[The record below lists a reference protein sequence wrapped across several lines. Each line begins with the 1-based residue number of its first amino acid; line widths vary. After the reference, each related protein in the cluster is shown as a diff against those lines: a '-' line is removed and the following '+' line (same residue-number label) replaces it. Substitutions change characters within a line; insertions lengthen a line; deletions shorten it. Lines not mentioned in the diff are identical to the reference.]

1 MTGCVPEHLAETLR
15 RLGPSGHCWVA
26 FSGGTDSTAL
36 LHAAANRS
44 DHSLGALR
52 AIHIDHGLQPDS
64 PLWADHCRRICDAIG
79 VPIVVRCLHLEPIP
93 GESLEATA
101 REARYRALA
110 AVLRPGDLMLTA
122 HNQDDQAETLLLA
135 LLRGSGVHGLAAMPR
150 ETELGQG
157 RLVRPLLDV
166 PRETLEQYVRSS
178 ELSWIED
185 PSNAS
190 LRMDRNY
197 LRNSVVPLLR
207 LRWPGLSATL
217 SRSAGHCAEAAY
229 LVDGLASEL
238 MEACAGAHP
247 GALGIRAL
255 GALERSRCKAVLR
268 LWLRRRGFALPDS
281 RHLARIL
288 DEVLPARADADPL
301 VAWSGCEVR
310 RYRGDLFALAPLP
323 PPPSA
328 LTIRRAP
335 SGVPPVLELPSGLGW
350 LQWSDANQVSEQTRW
365 PDGAPTIRFGSTGQT
380 CRPRSR
386 SRRRTLK
393 NLFQEAGI
401 PRWLR
406 PYVPLVFSGDT
417 LVAVVGVCGCCDESR
432 DPAKH
437 VVPQWHGHPWEDLGL
452 FRNKPNDPRARQ
464 R

>member
-1 MTGCVPEHLAETLR
+1 LAEALR
-15 RLGPSGHCWVA
+15 RLGPSGDCWVA
-26 FSGGTDSTAL
+26 FSGGIDSTAL
-36 LHAAANRS
+36 LHAAANCA
-44 DHSLGALR
+44 DHPSGTLR
-52 AIHIDHGLQPDS
+52 AIHIDHGLHPDS
-64 PLWADHCRRICDAIG
+64 PRWADHCRRICDTLG
-79 VPIVVRCLHLEPIP
+79 VPIVVRRLHLTPIP

-110 AVLRPGDLMLTA
+110 DVLRPGDLMLKA

-150 ETELGQG
+150 EAELGRG
-157 RLVRPLLDV
+157 RLVRPLLDI
-166 PRETLEQYVRSS
+166 PRAMLEQYVRALG
-178 ELSWIED
+178 LSWIED

-207 LRWPGLSATL
+207 ARWPGLSVTL
-217 SRSAGHCAEAAY
+217 SRSAGHCAEAAR
-229 LVDGLASEL
+229 LVDGLAAEL
-238 MEACAGAHP
+238 MASCAGAHL
-247 GALGIRAL
+247 GTLGIRAL
-255 GALERSRCKAVLR
+255 GALERSRRKAVLR
-268 LWLRRRGFALPDS
+268 LWLRRRGFALPDR

-310 RYRGDLFALAPLP
+310 RYRDDLFALAPLP
-323 PPPSA
+323 PAPGA

-335 SGVPPVLELPSGLGW
+335 SGAPPVLKLPAGLGW
-350 LQWSDANQVSEQTRW
+350 LQWADATDVLARTRW
-365 PDGAPTIRFGSTGQT
+365 PGGPPNVRFGETGQT
-380 CRPRSR
+380 CRPRPT

-393 NLFQEAGI
+393 NVFQEAGI

-417 LVAVVGVCGCCDESR
+417 LVAVAGVCGCR
-432 DPAKH
+432 DKPLEQITH
-437 VVPQWHGHPWEDLGL
+437 EVPQWLGHPWEDLAL
-452 FRNKPNDPRARQ
+452 FRYRPE
-464 R
+464 

>member
-1 MTGCVPEHLAETLR
+1 MIGRVPERLSEALR
-15 RLGPSGHCWVA
+15 RLGPSGDCWVA

-36 LHAAANRS
+36 LHAVAVRA
-44 DHSLGALR
+44 DQAPGTLR
-52 AIHIDHGLQPDS
+52 AIHIDHGLHPDS
-64 PLWADHCRRICDAIG
+64 PCWAEHCRRICDALG
-79 VPIVVRCLHLEPIP
+79 VPLVVRRLNLKPIP

-110 AVLRPGDLMLTA
+110 DVLGPRDLMLTA
-122 HNQDDQAETLLLA
+122 HNQDDQAETLLIA
-135 LLRGSGVHGLAAMPR
+135 LLRGSGAHGLAAMPR
-150 ETELGQG
+150 EAGLGQG

-166 PRETLEQYVRSS
+166 PRATLEQYARSFG
-178 ELSWIED
+178 LSWIED

-207 LRWPGLSATL
+207 ARWPGLSATL

-229 LVDGLASEL
+229 LVDGLAAEL

-247 GALGIRAL
+247 GALDIRAL

-268 LWLRRRGFALPDS
+268 LWLRRRGFALPDR

-310 RYRGDLFALAPLP
+310 RYRDDLFALAPLP
-323 PPPSA
+323 PSPSA

-335 SGVPPVLELPSGLGW
+335 SGMPPVIELPAGLGW
-350 LQWSDANQVSEQTRW
+350 LQWDDASDGSE
-365 PDGAPTIRFGSTGQT
+365 PAPTVRFGATGLS
-380 CRPRSR
+380 CRPRPT

-406 PYVPLVFSGDT
+406 SYVPLVFSGDT
-417 LVAVVGVCGCCDESR
+417 LIGVAGVCGCHDESR
-432 DPAKH
+432 NPAMH
-437 VVPQWHGHPWEDLGL
+437 EVPQWLGHPWEDLCL
-452 FRNKPNDPRARQ
+452 FRNRAEWPPRTTSLS
-464 R
+464 

>member
-1 MTGCVPEHLAETLR
+1 MTVDVPERLAETFR
-15 RLGPSGHCWVA
+15 RLGPFGDCWVA

-36 LHAAANRS
+36 LYAAATRP
-44 DHSLGALR
+44 DHSPRTLR
-52 AIHIDHGLQPDS
+52 AIHIDHGLHPDS
-64 PLWADHCRRICDAIG
+64 PRWAEHCRRICDALG
-79 VPIVVRCLHLEPIP
+79 VPLMVYRLNLKPIP

-122 HNQDDQAETLLLA
+122 HNQDDQAETLFLA

-150 ETELGQG
+150 EAELGRG

-166 PRETLEQYVRSS
+166 PRATLEQYVRSCG
-178 ELSWIED
+178 LSRIED

-190 LRMDRNY
+190 VRIDRNY

-207 LRWPGLSATL
+207 ARWPGLSATL
-217 SRSAGHCAEAAY
+217 SRSAGHCAEAAQ

-238 MEACAGAHP
+238 MEACGGACP
-247 GALGIRAL
+247 GTLGIRAL
-255 GALERSRCKAVLR
+255 GALERPRRKAVLR
-268 LWLRRRGFALPDS
+268 LWVRRRGFVLPDR

-288 DEVLPARADADPL
+288 DEIIPARADADPL

-310 RYRGDLFALAPLP
+310 RYRDDLFALDPLP
-323 PPPSA
+323 PSPGA

-335 SGVPPVLELPSGLGW
+335 SGTPPRLELPTGLGW
-350 LQWSDANQVSEQTRW
+350 LQWSAATDASQQARQSQ
-365 PDGAPTIRFGSTGQT
+365 APPTVRFGTTGLT
-380 CRPRSR
+380 CRSR
-386 SRRRTLK
+386 PTSRRRTLK

-417 LVAVVGVCGCCDESR
+417 LIAVAGVCGCHEET
-432 DPAKH
+432 H
-437 VVPQWHGHPWEDLGL
+437 GGGTHELPQWRGHAWEDLAL
-452 FRNKPNDPRARQ
+452 FRHRAE
-464 R
+464 

>member
-1 MTGCVPEHLAETLR
+1 MTGRVPAYVAEALR
-15 RLGPSGHCWVA
+15 RFGPTGDCWVA

-36 LHAAANRS
+36 LHAAAARA
-44 DHSLGALR
+44 DDAPGTLR
-52 AIHIDHGLQPDS
+52 AIHIDHGLHPDS
-64 PLWADHCRRICDAIG
+64 PLWSDHCRRICDAIG

-150 ETELGQG
+150 EAELGQG
-157 RLVRPLLDV
+157 RLVRPLLDL
-166 PRETLEQYVRSS
+166 PRTTLEQYVRSCG
-178 ELSWIED
+178 LSWIED

-190 LRMDRNY
+190 VRMDRNY

-207 LRWPGLSATL
+207 VRWPGLSATL

-238 MEACAGAHP
+238 MDACAGAHP

-268 LWLRRRGFALPDS
+268 LWLRRRGFALPDR

-310 RYRGDLFALAPLP
+310 RYRDDLFALAPLP

-350 LQWSDANQVSEQTRW
+350 LQWPDASKVAERTRW
-365 PDGAPTIRFGSTGQT
+365 PDGAPTVRFGSTGQT

-406 PYVPLVFSGDT
+406 PYVPLVFSGET
-417 LVAVVGVCGCCDESR
+417 LIAVAGICACHDAAHEM
-432 DPAKH
+432 
-437 VVPQWHGHPWEDLGL
+437 PQWLGHPWEDLGL
-452 FRNKPNDPRARQ
+452 FRDRAD
-464 R
+464 

>member
-1 MTGCVPEHLAETLR
+1 MTGRVPERLAEALR
-15 RLGPSGHCWVA
+15 RLGPSGDYWIA

-36 LHAAANRS
+36 LHAAAALRDDS
-44 DHSLGALR
+44 RGALR
-52 AIHIDHGLQPDS
+52 AIHIDHGLHPDS
-64 PLWADHCRRICDAIG
+64 PLWSDHCRRICDALG
-79 VPIVVRCLHLEPIP
+79 VQLVVRRLNLKPIS
-93 GESLEATA
+93 GESLEAMA
-101 REARYRALA
+101 REARYRVLA
-110 AVLRPGDLMLTA
+110 DMLRPGDLMLTA

-150 ETELGQG
+150 EAELGQG
-157 RLVRPLLDV
+157 RLVRPLLDI
-166 PRETLEQYVRSS
+166 PRETLERYVRAFG
-178 ELSWIED
+178 LTCIED

-190 LRMDRNY
+190 VRMDRNY

-207 LRWPGLSATL
+207 ARWPGLSATL
-217 SRSAGHCAEAAY
+217 SRSAGHCAETAR
-229 LVDGLASEL
+229 LVDGLAAEL
-238 MEACAGAHP
+238 MDACAGAYS
-247 GALGIRAL
+247 GTLGIRAL

-268 LWLRRRGFALPDS
+268 LWLRRRGFALPDM

-288 DEVLPARADADPL
+288 DEVLTARADADPL

-310 RYRGDLFALAPLP
+310 RYRDDLFALAPLP
-323 PPPSA
+323 PPPGA

-350 LQWSDANQVSEQTRW
+350 LQWPDASKVAEQTRW
-365 PDGAPTIRFGSTGQT
+365 PDGAPTVRFGSIGQT
-380 CRPRSR
+380 CRPRST

-417 LVAVVGVCGCCDESR
+417 LIGVAGVCGCHDELR
-432 DPAKH
+432 DPATH
-437 VVPQWHGHPWEDLGL
+437 DVPQWHGHPWEDLGL
-452 FRNKPNDPRARQ
+452 FRNRAE
-464 R
+464 

>member
-1 MTGCVPEHLAETLR
+1 MTGRVPAYVAEALR
-15 RLGPSGHCWVA
+15 RFGPTGDCWVA

-36 LHAAANRS
+36 LHAAAARADDAPGN
-44 DHSLGALR
+44 LR
-52 AIHIDHGLQPDS
+52 AIHIDHGLHPDS
-64 PLWADHCRRICDAIG
+64 PLWSDHCRRICDAIG
-79 VPIVVRCLHLEPIP
+79 VPIVVCCLHLEPIP

-150 ETELGQG
+150 EAELGQG
-157 RLVRPLLDV
+157 RLVRPLLDL
-166 PRETLEQYVRSS
+166 PRTTLEQYVRSCG
-178 ELSWIED
+178 LSWIED

-190 LRMDRNY
+190 VRMDRNY

-207 LRWPGLSATL
+207 VRWPGLSATL

-268 LWLRRRGFALPDS
+268 LWLRRRGFALPDR

-310 RYRGDLFALAPLP
+310 RYRDDLFALAPL

-350 LQWSDANQVSEQTRW
+350 LQWPDASKVAERTRW
-365 PDGAPTIRFGSTGQT
+365 PDGAPTVRFGSTGQT

-406 PYVPLVFSGDT
+406 PYVPLVFSGET
-417 LVAVVGVCGCCDESR
+417 LIAVAGICACHDAAHEM
-432 DPAKH
+432 
-437 VVPQWHGHPWEDLGL
+437 PQWLGHPWEDLGL
-452 FRNKPNDPRARQ
+452 FRDRAD
-464 R
+464 